1 MELNPILTEVN
12 KARWL
17 GSTDQCYEVIY
28 TVVRAFQVQNIVE
41 IGTHRAASTIAMCQ
55 AVKDNGQTPR
65 VWTIDNWSQM
75 DMRAAAVDHLSRA
88 GFGPNVELVTGSSR
102 DVLTKLFER
111 TVDIDLVFIDG
122 DHTEDAVR
130 ADWALSSPHAPL
142 VLFHDAAMYAVSRV
156 VDEAEAAGWNV
167 TRFPTTFVEG
177 DGRLVGV
184 ALAARKGAA
193 GF

>member
-1 MELNPILTEVN
+1 MRIGIDYTAAVRQGAGIGRYTREL
-12 KARWL
+12 
-17 GSTDQCYEVIY
+17 
-28 TVVRAFQVQNIVE
+28 VRALAELDRENDYVLF
-41 IGTHRAASTIAMCQ
+41 
-55 AVKDNGQTPR
+55 
-65 VWTIDNWSQM
+65 
-75 DMRAAAVDHLSRA
+75 AAAGRQRLADRGWPPNFQMRSLPLSDRA
-88 GFGPNVELVTGSSR
+88 LTILWHRLRLPLWVELVTGSSR